1 MNRLQHTWAVV
12 LAAGDG
18 TRLSTLTTD
27 SDGNPVPKQFCS
39 LNGGA
44 SLLHEALQRANRI
57 VPRER
62 VCATWS
68 HQLEAPADGGPTQV
82 IDPAICLH

>member
-1 MNRLQHTWAVV
+1 MKHDSILKAAVV

-39 LNGGA
+39 LNGGG

-57 VPRER
+57 VLRER
-62 VCATWS
+62 VCAIV
-68 HQLEAPADGGPTQV
+68 ADQHV
-82 IDPAICLH
+82 